1 MEATAMSRP
10 RVAVLHAPGTNR
22 DGEAVAA
29 LEQAGGT
36 ATIVPVGR
44 DLGTFAAVVVPGGFS
59 YGDALG
65 AGTRLA
71 LDVSSPLSE
80 FAASGRPVLG
90 ICNGFQALVKAGLL
104 PGADAPPSS
113 ETCGV
118 RRVTLAHNANGRF
131 ECRWVHLAP
140 EPGSR
145 AALNGFLPPVIA
157 CPVAHGE
164 GRLVVDGPDTA
175 DALAS
180 SGQVLFRYVAADGTA
195 ADGRYPENPN
205 GSAAD
210 IAGLCN
216 PAGNVWGLMPHPE
229 DHIDESQ
236 DPYGR
241 RGRLGLALFEALVE
255 RARAH

>member
-1 MEATAMSRP
+1 
-10 RVAVLHAPGTNR
+10 VAVLHAPGTNR
-22 DGEAVAA
+22 DGEALVA
-29 LEQAGGT
+29 LEQAG
-36 ATIVPVGR
+36 AAAAIVPVGR
-44 DLGTFAAVVVPGGFS
+44 DLHQFDAVVVPGGFS

-71 LDVSSPLSE
+71 LEINEPLAD
-80 FAASGRPVLG
+80 FAAGGRPVLG

-104 PGADAPPSS
+104 PGCEGSA
-113 ETCGV
+113 G

-131 ECRWVHLAP
+131 ECRWVHLAV
-140 EPGSR
+140 EPDCR
-145 AALNGFLPPVIA
+145 AGLHGVLPSIIA

-164 GRLVVDGPDTA
+164 GRIAVDRPEQA
-175 DALAS
+175 DDLARR
-180 SGQVLFRYVAADGTA
+180 GHVLFRYVGADGLP

-216 PAGNVWGLMPHPE
+216 EDGNVWGLMPHPE
-229 DHIDESQ
+229 DHIVDAQ

-241 RGRLGLALFEALVE
+241 PGRLGLALFQALVD
-255 RARAH
+255 RARAN